1 MSVLKISYFLSGY
14 TLKKGVDVNR
24 ILLVDDEK
32 NILSALRRV
41 LTSGIRVD
49 DEIQEVTVE
58 LFDKP
63 AEALKRAELTS
74 FDLVISDY
82 RMPEMT
88 GVAFLRAFRR
98 IQPDA
103 ARIILSGYADL
114 AGLVSAINEAG
125 IYRFIS
131 KPWNDYDLRLAISQ
145 TLSHKNLLMENQR
158 LADIVRMQE
167 GRLTKQDLA
176 LKRLEQENPG
186 ITKVNWGADGSVILG
201 ENDHS

>member
-1 MSVLKISYFLSGY
+1 M
-14 TLKKGVDVNR
+14 NR

-32 NILSALRRV
+32 NILTALRRV
-41 LTSGIRVD
+41 LSSGIRVD
-49 DEIQEVTVE
+49 DEIQEVSVE

-63 AEALKRAELTS
+63 AEALKRAELNS

-114 AGLVSAINEAG
+114 AGLVGAINEAG

-145 TLSHKNLLMENQR
+145 TLAYKNLLIENQR

-167 GRLTKQDLA
+167 GQLTKQELA

-186 ITKVNWGADGSVILG
+186 ITKVNWGPDGSVILD
-201 ENDHS
+201 EDDLL